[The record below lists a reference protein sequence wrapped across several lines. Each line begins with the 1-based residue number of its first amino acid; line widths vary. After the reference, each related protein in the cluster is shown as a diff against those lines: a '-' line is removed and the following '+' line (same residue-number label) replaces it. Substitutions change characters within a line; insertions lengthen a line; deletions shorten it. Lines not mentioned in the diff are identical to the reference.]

1 MNIRILT
8 ATDYLQ
14 RHLPSIT
21 QGWVH
26 SVYRKTIN
34 LQFGSL
40 LFALQTDQSPISPV
54 SLITSLAESDFAAL
68 PVKEGD
74 PVIVSEGSLYISAA
88 DTTCR
93 FVLSDCVIVN
103 TFLTTQLEQHAAVL
117 IQQAI
122 DHSHTGGFRNLF
134 VTGNTIIPDAEFL
147 ILPAAGNILDEC
159 RKLVKK
165 KSYTDAA
172 ISLSGLIGIGIGLT
186 PSGDDFL
193 CGVLAGFTL
202 WNASAHPLFL
212 QLKQAISESLNRT
225 NDISCTFLRCALDG
239 YFSAAINQLP
249 KLLSDTDLRSAFEA
263 IGHSSGMDTL
273 SGILFAGELL
283 Y

>member
-1 MNIRILT
+1 MNIRIQT
-8 ATDYLQ
+8 STDYLQ
-14 RHLPSIT
+14 HHLPSVT
-21 QGWVH
+21 QGRVH

-54 SLITSLAESDFAAL
+54 SLITTLAEGEFDAL

-74 PVIVSEGSLYISAA
+74 PVLFSKGDLCISVA
-88 DTTCR
+88 DTACR
-93 FVLSDCVIVN
+93 FVLSDCMVVN
-103 TFLTTQLEQHAAVL
+103 TFLDAHLKQDAAMQIQHA
-117 IQQAI
+117 I
-122 DHSHTGGFRNLF
+122 DYSHTGGFRNLF
-134 VTGNTIIPDAEFL
+134 VTGDAVIPDSEFL
-147 ILPAAGNILDEC
+147 ILPAAENILNNC

-172 ISLSGLIGIGIGLT
+172 ISLSRLIGIGIGLT

-193 CGVLAGFTL
+193 CGVLAGFPL
-202 WNASAHPLFL
+202 WNAATHPLFL
-212 QLKQAISESLNRT
+212 QLKSSVSQNLIRT
-225 NDISCTFLRCALDG
+225 NDISRIFLRCALDG
-239 YFSAAINQLP
+239 YFSEAINQLP
-249 KLLSDTDLRSAFEA
+249 KLLSDTDIRSAFEA

-273 SGILFAGELL
+273 SGILFARELL

>member
-8 ATDYLQ
+8 STDYLQ
-14 RHLPSIT
+14 HHLPSVT
-21 QGWVH
+21 QGRVH

-54 SLITSLAESDFAAL
+54 SLITTLAEGEFDAL

-74 PVIVSEGSLYISAA
+74 PVLFSKGDLCISVADAA
-88 DTTCR
+88 CR
-93 FVLSDCVIVN
+93 FVLSDCMVVN
-103 TFLTTQLEQHAAVL
+103 TFLDAHLKQDAAMQIQHA
-117 IQQAI
+117 I
-122 DHSHTGGFRNLF
+122 DYSHTGGFRNLF
-134 VTGNTIIPDAEFL
+134 VTGDAVIPDSEFL
-147 ILPAAGNILDEC
+147 ILPAAENILNDC

-172 ISLSGLIGIGIGLT
+172 ISLSRLIGIGIGLT

-193 CGVLAGFTL
+193 CGVLAGFHL
-202 WNASAHPLFL
+202 WNASGHPLSL

-239 YFSAAINQLP
+239 YFSETINRLP
-249 KLLSDTDLRSAFEA
+249 KLLSDTDIRSAFEA

-273 SGILFAGELL
+273 SGILFARELL